1 MMIIMISISVSLRT
15 TKLHRLINLWSW
27 WVMCDVC
34 DVPVCSVYL
43 RLMLDGFSKCMHMLH
58 LHMHSFIA
66 HYCGLAFGGR
76 EYQQSNHIA
85 KIFKI
90 MQPDEWWVMRV
101 LMMMLMQPRC
111 ILHTCVAVAAHTGPT
126 NRSCTT
132 VSCWLLHQHWFA
144 SQPDFNQLAQD
155 KDKSV
160 DKNQSTSFGNFT
172 DISRKNYNNNNCV
185 CKSTTFG
192 LMRWHLNDIW
202 SITKVT

>member
-1 MMIIMISISVSLRT
+1 MSYVWCVWCASVLRVLEAYAWRLQQMHAYASLAYAFVHCT
-15 TKLHRLINLWSW
+15 LLWA
-27 WVMCDVC
+27 
-34 DVPVCSVYL
+34 SVW
-43 RLMLDGFSKCMHMLH
+43 
-58 LHMHSFIA
+58 
-66 HYCGLAFGGR
+66 GR

-101 LMMMLMQPRC
+101 LMMILMQPRC